1 MTDNGFVHCLNDENN
16 FHWQEQ
22 NQEKDSHTPS
32 TSLAVKFIDN
42 NVLVLGP
49 SSGQNNKRVLVSK
62 GKAAA
67 FIIQRMKMQKPVAPP
82 DYAIIILTIITICF
96 IFWTHATYGRNAVI
110 ITGEKSRS
118 FRLKA
123 VDFET
128 IKAHGVFEPS
138 NWTARG
144 RKRVRIRAM
153 ILIHL
158 GLRLLLANVW
168 SQGKEMDKIGLRL
181 AKQCEFRDCCAHRD
195 LPPPPHLGSSCC
207 TRRAD
212 RVLRWQSKILNPKL
226 FCICPDVFSVFQ
238 LFIFWPKYG

>member
-1 MTDNGFVHCLNDENN
+1 MKIT
-16 FHWQEQ
+16 
-22 NQEKDSHTPS
+22 
-32 TSLAVKFIDN
+32 FIDKN
-42 NVLVLGP
+42 KIRKKTPTHPPLHLRLSLLTTMFWYLDLHQVIFYK
-49 SSGQNNKRVLVSK
+49 NNKRVLVSK

-96 IFWTHATYGRNAVI
+96 IFWTHAAYGRNAVI

-144 RKRVRIRAM
+144 RKRVRIRAT